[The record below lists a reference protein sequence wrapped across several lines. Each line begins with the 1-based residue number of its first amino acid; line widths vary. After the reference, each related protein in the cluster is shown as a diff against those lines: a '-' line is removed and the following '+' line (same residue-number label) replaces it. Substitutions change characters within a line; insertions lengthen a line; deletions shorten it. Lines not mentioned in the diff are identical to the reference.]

1 MELLS
6 KTETIVKIVESRVQ
20 LNDGTVVFVKDHY
33 DGKKIIDTQVRTKS
47 GYEIEDPAEVEDILN
62 FLDSQE

>member
-6 KTETIVKIVESRVQ
+6 KTETLVKIVESRVQ

-33 DGKKIIDTQVRTKS
+33 DGNKIIDTQVRTKS
-47 GYEIEDPAEVEDILN
+47 GFEIEDPAEVEDILN
-62 FLDSQE
+62 FLDRQE